1 MANRQFIASR
11 EDFSVSCFARRISLY
26 AKIKIPRLAHWWTAN
41 RFHWWSEKRFKE
53 FSHEIHA
60 KFWSAI
66 FGRLDIEKTSSEKK
80 IYAIFIFS
88 VYLNYQFNYLDTSRE
103 LFLGSD
109 VWQSWNPNGQTEKR
123 ISTVGLV
130 VISILKLL
138 SPTSSE
144 LYFIT
149 LSAQFALLQRKFKL
163 WTLRLY
169 GRLERQRSCVV
180 SSSEVWQNDNVLM
193 KTKRDPRPW
202 HWVAGKSRR
211 FFLFQKKKK
220 QK

>member
-109 VWQSWNPNGQTEKR
+109 VWQSWNPNRKANQHRWACGYFHIEASFAHIKR
-123 ISTVGLV
+123 T
-130 VISILKLL
+130 LL
-138 SPTSSE
+138 YHT
-144 LYFIT
+144 
-149 LSAQFALLQRKFKL
+149 QRTIRF
-163 WTLRLY
+163 
-169 GRLERQRSCVV
+169 
-180 SSSEVWQNDNVLM
+180 
-193 KTKRDPRPW
+193 
-202 HWVAGKSRR
+202 VAKEI
-211 FFLFQKKKK
+211 
-220 QK
+220 